1 MNLKRVG
8 VSLFF
13 VVGCAGAPEAASTVP
28 TEPAA
33 ESGQAEAAERES
45 VSRALELYAAE
56 DYDAAATAFAEA
68 YAEDP
73 DASLLFARAQSL
85 RLAGQCA
92 EARVLYDQFL
102 AGSTDP
108 TQRNAVQQL
117 ADDCAAPG
125 ATPAADDTQ
134 VAAR

>member
-1 MNLKRVG
+1 MKLKG
-8 VSLFF
+8 LGFSLLFA
-13 VVGCAGAPEAASTVP
+13 VGCAGAPEAASTAP
-28 TEPAA
+28 SEPAA
-33 ESGQAEAAERES
+33 EPAQAQTTERES

-56 DYDAAATAFAEA
+56 DYDAAAVAFGEA

-102 AGSTDP
+102 ASSTDP

-117 ADDCAAPG
+117 ADDCATPG
-125 ATPAADDTQ
+125 ATAAPDDTQ

>member
-1 MNLKRVG
+1 MKLKGLG

-13 VVGCAGAPEAASTVP
+13 VVGCAGAPEAATTVP

-33 ESGQAEAAERES
+33 EPEQAQTTERES

-56 DYDAAATAFAEA
+56 DYDAAAAAFGEA

-85 RLAGQCA
+85 RLAGQCGQ
-92 EARVLYDQFL
+92 ARVLYEQFL
-102 AGSTDP
+102 ASTTDP

-117 ADDCAAPG
+117 ADDCRTPG
-125 ATPAADDTQ
+125 AAPAADDTQ
-134 VAAR
+134 VATR